1 MNGTY
6 KAPIKGYYKIDA
18 VVKKA
23 IPTGELETVE
33 NLDRKWWQVWK
44 PKVVVREKMIYETII
59 EGSSVE
65 YLEAGQKIEIN
76 VSRIAGERNE

>member
-6 KAPIKGYYKIDA
+6 KAPIKGYYKID
-18 VVKKA
+18 VVVRKA

-44 PKVVVREKMIYETII
+44 PKMIVREKMIYETII
-59 EGSSVE
+59 DESSVE

-76 VSRIAGERNE
+76 VSRIGS

>member
-6 KAPIKGYYKIDA
+6 KAPIKGYYKIDV

-44 PKVVVREKMIYETII
+44 PKMVVREKIIYETII

-65 YLEAGQKIEIN
+65 YLEAGQKVEFKAT
-76 VSRIAGERNE
+76 RIGS